1 MACLMLRGF
10 LGKLTLM
17 GHLWTRDANCNI
29 AKYNGAQ
36 GGAHTMSHAPKRT
49 DTIPKFAYSI
59 QELVQGLGIGRTKLY
74 ALLRQ
79 GRLKAI
85 RIDKR
90 TLVTAQDLDA
100 FIDSLRAA

>member
-1 MACLMLRGF
+1 
-10 LGKLTLM
+10 M
-17 GHLWTRDANCNI
+17 GHLWTRDAKCNI
-29 AKYNGAQ
+29 AKYNGVR
-36 GGAHTMSHAPKRT
+36 GGAHTMSHARKRT

-74 ALLRQ
+74 ALLKQ

-90 TLVTAQDLDA
+90 TLVTSQDLEA

>member
-1 MACLMLRGF
+1 MNQKHKRI
-10 LGKLTLM
+10 
-17 GHLWTRDANCNI
+17 DA
-29 AKYNGAQ
+29 
-36 GGAHTMSHAPKRT
+36 
-49 DTIPKFAYSI
+49 IPKMAYSI

-90 TLVTAQDLDA
+90 TLVAAQDLDA